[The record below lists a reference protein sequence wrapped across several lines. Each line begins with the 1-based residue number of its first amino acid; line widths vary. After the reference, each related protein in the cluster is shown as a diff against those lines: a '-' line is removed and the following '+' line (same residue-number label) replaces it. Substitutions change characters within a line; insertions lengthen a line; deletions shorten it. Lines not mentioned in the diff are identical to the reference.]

1 MIKASRHFLTHKNS
15 NIWLSNLASPEQS
28 TRPLTHEHSQDMKL
42 WTLMILR
49 LSPLSTCPM
58 SHQASILG
66 LRSWYVNSVK
76 MFHSS
81 ILWNICFYLT
91 PYFGPNSHLGHNYHV
106 TSHLTVI
113 SQEISNYN
121 ILQATIPTIKDTQLK
136 KRKYNSTLIIKSPH
150 KDKPKNWQKSCPF
163 LHLQNCQKD
172 PSCPVSRCSP
182 FPPYVLLA
190 ATWSTGSPG
199 GDCLRWDGD
208 CCIQC
213 WGNKISTFLQ
223 SASQNKTKQGQLL
236 RYQQEMKTICAKL
249 TLDI

>member
-1 MIKASRHFLTHKNS
+1 
-15 NIWLSNLASPEQS
+15 
-28 TRPLTHEHSQDMKL
+28 MKL
-42 WTLMILR
+42 WTLMILC
-49 LSPLSTCPM
+49 LSPLPTCPM
-58 SHQASILG
+58 YHQASILG
-66 LRSWYVNSVK
+66 LRSWYFNSVK
-76 MFHSS
+76 MFQYIRWLKVHPKCPCYLWILTKILLTTIFTLEQVSS
-81 ILWNICFYLT
+81 LT
-91 PYFGPNSHLGHNYHV
+91 PSWPHLSCYHVTSHLNSPSKNV

-121 ILQATIPTIKDTQLK
+121 ILLATIPTIKDTQFK

-199 GDCLRWDGD
+199 GDCLR
-208 CCIQC
+208 
-213 WGNKISTFLQ
+213 SVSYTH
-223 SASQNKTKQGQLL
+223 
-236 RYQQEMKTICAKL
+236 L
-249 TLDI
+249 TLPTILRV